1 MASGRNKLLLNG
13 DVDNVVSLAQSP
25 RSRVTAGT
33 LRDDVREELDSLRAA
48 NAQLRA
54 ELEALKQRESEV
66 QRASERDELTGL
78 YNRRRMLELLDQS
91 IRESSEQGLHCGVL
105 FIDLNGFKQINDS
118 FGHVAGDKTL
128 TTVAT
133 RMSSRVRAGD
143 IVCRYGGDE
152 FVVVLPLI
160 PDAGAMSRVAD
171 AIRERVSLPC
181 WFKGN
186 ALNLTAAIGEAMYP
200 HDGHDP
206 VALLHRAD
214 QAMYQIKHGASRAL
228 FGLRNPPAATMTRRR
243 DDKDKPRAGGD

>member
-1 MASGRNKLLLNG
+1 MATGRSKLLLNG
-13 DVDNVVSLAQSP
+13 NVVALSP
-25 RSRVTAGT
+25 SHLRGVPAAP
-33 LRDDVREELDSLRAA
+33 LRDDGREIETLRAI

-54 ELEALKQRESEV
+54 ELETLKQRESDA

-91 IRESSEQGLHCGVL
+91 IRESSEQGLYCGVL
-105 FIDLNGFKQINDS
+105 FVDLNGFKQINDTY
-118 FGHVAGDKTL
+118 GHVAGDKTL

-133 RMSSRVRAGD
+133 RMSARVRAGD

-152 FVVVLPLI
+152 FVVVLPQI

-181 WFKGN
+181 WFNGN

-200 HDGHDP
+200 HDGNDP

-214 QAMYQIKHGASRAL
+214 QAMYRIKHGASRAL
-228 FGLRNPPAATMTRRR
+228 FGLAADPAAPMTRRR
-243 DDKDKPRAGGD
+243 GDKGKPRAGGD